1 MLLKG
6 SLYPL
11 SVLFLCYNFSEPI
24 TKKEQKMCIF
34 CQIVG
39 GEIPNN
45 TVLENDDFLAFHD
58 LYPKAPVHVLIIPK
72 QHVDCFQDVAPETM
86 AGLTTFAQE
95 VARTLGVDQTG
106 YRLIT
111 NNGEDG
117 GQEIPHLHFH
127 MLGGG
132 KLKWDH
138 LHEDTHKNI

>member
-1 MLLKG
+1 
-6 SLYPL
+6 
-11 SVLFLCYNFSEPI
+11 
-24 TKKEQKMCIF
+24 MCIF
-34 CQIVG
+34 CKIVA

-45 TVLENDDFLAFHD
+45 TVHENEKFLAFHD
-58 LYPKAPVHVLIIPK
+58 LYPKAPIHILIIPK
-72 QHVDCFQDVAPETM
+72 EHVDCFQNVSAETM

-95 VARTLGVDQTG
+95 VAIKVGVNQGG

-117 GQEIPHLHFH
+117 GQEIEHLHFH

-138 LHEDTHKNI
+138 LHEDTHKSI

>member
-1 MLLKG
+1 
-6 SLYPL
+6 
-11 SVLFLCYNFSEPI
+11 
-24 TKKEQKMCIF
+24 MCIF
-34 CQIVG
+34 CQIVS

-58 LYPKAPVHVLIIPK
+58 LYPKAPVHALIIPK
-72 QHVDCFQDVAPETM
+72 KHVECFQDVDAETM
-86 AGLTTFAQE
+86 AGLTQFAQE
-95 VARTLGVDQTG
+95 VARTLGLDQTG

-117 GQEIPHLHFH
+117 GQEVPHLHFH